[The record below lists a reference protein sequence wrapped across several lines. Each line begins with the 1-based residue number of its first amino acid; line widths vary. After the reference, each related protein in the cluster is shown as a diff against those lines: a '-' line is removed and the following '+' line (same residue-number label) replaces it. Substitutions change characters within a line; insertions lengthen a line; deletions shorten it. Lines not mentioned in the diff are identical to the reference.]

1 MARRLLVILLLGALA
16 IGVVWVWAN
25 GGLPAV
31 TPTTPA
37 VVAPSV
43 DESAGESGAESVG
56 ESVVEPEA
64 PAPDAAATGIPAAA
78 TAAVVEYVH
87 DGDTLFLEDG
97 RKVRLLG
104 INTPEIGDNA
114 ECYGNQ
120 ARDELREWL
129 PEGQAVWVLEDVEP
143 LDQYGR
149 SLLFVFLDDGT
160 NVNLELITVGVAEVE
175 QYSPNWLYSDELR
188 SAEASAYEQ
197 GLGMWGVCGYAP

>member
-16 IGVVWVWAN
+16 IGAVWVWAN

-31 TPTTPA
+31 TPTPPA

-43 DESAGESGAESVG
+43 DESGAESVG
-56 ESVVEPEA
+56 EPEA
-64 PAPDAAATGIPAAA
+64 PAPDVGTTGIPAAA

-104 INTPEIGDNA
+104 VNTPEIGDNA

-160 NVNLELITVGVAEVE
+160 NVNLELIEVGVAEVE
-175 QYSPNWLYSDELR
+175 QYAPNWLYSDELR
-188 SAEASAYEQ
+188 AAEASAYEQ
-197 GLGMWGVCGYAP
+197 GLGMWGVCGYEP

>member
-1 MARRLLVILLLGALA
+1 M
-16 IGVVWVWAN
+16 
-25 GGLPAV
+25 
-31 TPTTPA
+31 
-37 VVAPSV
+37 
-43 DESAGESGAESVG
+43 
-56 ESVVEPEA
+56 
-64 PAPDAAATGIPAAA
+64 
-78 TAAVVEYVH
+78 H

-160 NVNLELITVGVAEVE
+160 NVNLELIEVGVAEVE
-175 QYSPNWLYSDELR
+175 QYAPNWLYSDELR
-188 SAEASAYEQ
+188 AAEASAYQQ
-197 GLGMWGVCGYAP
+197 GLGMWGVCGYEP